1 MLFPVNERGKLK
13 RVYINKTQKSQR
25 IRIVPTPERGT
36 ERIGGTRKRMVN
48 GGKHLLRRDEEEL
61 IEGT

>member
-1 MLFPVNERGKLK
+1 M
-13 RVYINKTQKSQR
+13 QKSQR
-25 IRIVPTPERGT
+25 IRIVPTRGIERM
-36 ERIGGTRKRMVN
+36 RKRMVN